1 MSWQGGSLA
10 ALHIARITGDALQ
23 EIGTLARH
31 GLYELRG
38 PNGAGKT
45 TLMRILAQLGKRS
58 ISGLSD
64 GRGVITEGQATATLK
79 FGSATLELDRLPPSE
94 KYPEGEVIVGSR
106 DRGDVP
112 EIVTL
117 PAQVHTLVDGDAVK
131 DQEVRNRHRL
141 EAFVSMLGIEGRAAD
156 RDALCAAAFEGVG
169 ELQPEILALWRRA
182 EDLPKSASRT
192 PAVVPGYRVS
202 ASASLLEMSDRVR
215 GDLMGDALAL
225 EHLAKRQAK
234 VVAGAESVLKEF
246 ERLNKAGIELA
257 ETCEFVPIGEVV
269 KLEEQARSAER
280 LAHVYAEE
288 TDRLERLRATL
299 GPRPEGLEAA
309 LAAVAEETEALVEV
323 RSMHQESF
331 GHLEE
336 MGQVFGQIRL
346 AFSAFDLATRHSISE
361 THAPLKEFERQV
373 ARALFTMPHW
383 LSAEADLV
391 SRSREIGEREKSLEE
406 RAAAIARLKE
416 SLVRWDALA
425 EQLAADRLP
434 APDPLVAQKA
444 ATEAK
449 AAYDAHQAK
458 AGRDQR
464 KDALLSARGLHAT
477 IESRATDYRKAAVRI
492 WAVLGEL
499 VTARLAL
506 PWVSCDGSKIVLHY
520 VSDEIGAALRKSN
533 DDPDFPRPVDDEG
546 SNSLAETISAFVEAA
561 LVARQDAAEQIWLM
575 PVDPAHGIPSIID
588 PMTPA
593 RRQQLSAKIEAAGI
607 WAIAEV
613 ASDGDLELVYV
624 EPLRGSRVAP

>member
-1 MSWQGGSLA
+1 TLA

-64 GRGVITEGQATATLK
+64 GRGVITEGQATATLRL
-79 FGSATLELDRLPPSE
+79 GSATLELDRLPPSD
-94 KYPEGEVIVGSR
+94 KYPEGEVIVGAR

-112 EIVTL
+112 EIVTM

-131 DQEVRNRHRL
+131 DQDVRDRHRL
-141 EAFVSMLGIEGRAAD
+141 EAFVSMLGIEGRPSD

-246 ERLNKAGIELA
+246 ERLNKSSIERA
-257 ETCEFVPIGEVV
+257 ETCEFVPIFDVV
-269 KLEEQARSAER
+269 KLQEQARSAER
-280 LAHVYAEE
+280 MAHAHAEE
-288 TDRLERLRATL
+288 TARLGRLRESL
-299 GPRPEGLEAA
+299 GPRPEGLESAQAA
-309 LAAVAEETEALVEV
+309 LTEGREELAEA
-323 RSMHQESF
+323 RSMRQESL
-331 GHLEE
+331 GHLERMQE
-336 MGQVFGQIRL
+336 VLGQIRAAYQGFEL
-346 AFSAFDLATRHSISE
+346 ASRHSIAE
-361 THAPLKEFERQV
+361 LRDPLKELEDKV
-373 ARALFTMPHW
+373 AVALYSMPLW
-383 LSAEADLV
+383 LSAEADAI
-391 SRSREIGEREKSLEE
+391 SRSQEIGEREKALEE
-406 RAAAIARLKE
+406 GAAGLERLKE

-425 EQLAADRLP
+425 EQLAADRPP
-434 APDPLVAQKA
+434 APDPLAAQKA

-458 AGRDQR
+458 AGRDLR
-464 KDALLSARGLHAT
+464 KDALLSERGLHAT
-477 IESRATDYRKAAVRI
+477 IEARAADYRKAAVKI
-492 WAVLGEL
+492 WTVLGEL
-499 VTARLAL
+499 VTARLSL
-506 PWVSCDGSKIVLHY
+506 PWVSCDGSRIVLHY
-520 VSDEIGAALRKSN
+520 VSDEVGAALRKSS
-533 DDPDFPRPVDDEG
+533 DDPDFPRCVDDEG

-561 LVARQDAAEQIWLM
+561 LVTRQDASEQIWLM
-575 PVDPAHGIPSIID
+575 PVDPAHGVPSIID
-588 PMTPA
+588 PMT
-593 RRQQLSAKIEAAGI
+593 
-607 WAIAEV
+607 
-613 ASDGDLELVYV
+613 
-624 EPLRGSRVAP
+624 